1 MQHPSGK
8 LAFLAV
14 LLYLTACH
22 KTAVSSDEDESSGIT
37 GKWNLVSDSTYWGVG
52 SGNHPVDY
60 TGVAGDYF
68 DFSTNGYVYIDEGAV
83 QDTLTYRMV
92 TDSSII
98 ISDFGL
104 IINGVPDTSTLTSL
118 TASNGMGLSVQTLI
132 IESPFFLTPGGEFWR
147 KVTLNR
153 H

>member
-1 MQHPSGK
+1 
-8 LAFLAV
+8 
-14 LLYLTACH
+14 
-22 KTAVSSDEDESSGIT
+22 
-37 GKWNLVSDSTYWGVG
+37 
-52 SGNHPVDY
+52 
-60 TGVAGDYF
+60 VAGDYF